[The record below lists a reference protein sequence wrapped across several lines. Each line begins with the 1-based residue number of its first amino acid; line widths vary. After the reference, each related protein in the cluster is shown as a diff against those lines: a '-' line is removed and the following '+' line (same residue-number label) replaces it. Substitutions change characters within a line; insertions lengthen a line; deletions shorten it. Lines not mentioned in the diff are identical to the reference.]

1 MNKFLLSLVAALS
14 CVWAFGAQAAV
25 DATKAEA
32 FVKKVTEDGIENI
45 INANIPQAEKDKRF
59 AKLFNSAL
67 DIQFIG
73 QFVLGRYWR
82 TATPEQRQEFID
94 AYRELNVQTWS
105 KRFDEFKGR
114 NFIFKGTDAS
124 NSANQIFVN
133 STVPMEQGEPAKV
146 VWRVKQIG
154 NEFKIVDI
162 IIENVSLAITARN
175 EYTAFIKQS
184 PDGVAGLIKNLQE
197 KTKANDK
204 KAS

>member
-25 DATKAEA
+25 DAAKAEA

-146 VWRVKQIG
+146 VWRVKQTG

-197 KTKANDK
+197 KTKATDK
-204 KAS
+204 KVS

>member
-1 MNKFLLSLVAALS
+1 MKKFLLSLVAALS
-14 CVWAFGAQAAV
+14 CVWAFAAQAAV
-25 DATKAEA
+25 DAAKAEA
-32 FVKKVTEDGIENI
+32 FVKGVTEDGIENI
-45 INANIPQAEKDKRF
+45 INANISQAEKDKRF

-146 VWRVKQIG
+146 VWRVKQTG

-197 KTKANDK
+197 KTKGVDK